1 MNTQTTTQE
10 KTSILERMVGKDVW
24 VETHAKRGR
33 AVKALD
39 EEHLLV
45 LYYNDVNPKKEKV
58 NIFELRSP

>member
-1 MNTQTTTQE
+1 
-10 KTSILERMVGKDVW
+10 MVGKDVW
-24 VETHAKRGR
+24 VETHGKRGR

-58 NIFELRSP
+58 NIFELRSA

>member
-24 VETHAKRGR
+24 VETHGKRGR

-45 LYYNDVNPKKEKV
+45 LYYNDTDPKKEKV
-58 NIFELRSP
+58 NIFELRSA

>member
-1 MNTQTTTQE
+1 MSTQTATQE

-24 VETHAKRGR
+24 VETREKRGR

-45 LYYNDVNPKKEKV
+45 LYYNDVNPKEEKV
-58 NIFELRSP
+58 NIFEVRSP

>member
-1 MNTQTTTQE
+1 MNTQTPTQE

-24 VETHAKRGR
+24 VETQGKRGR

-45 LYYNDVNPKKEKV
+45 LYYNDIIPKKEKI
-58 NIFELRSP
+58 NFFELRSP

>member
-1 MNTQTTTQE
+1 MNTQTATQE

-24 VETHAKRGR
+24 VETHEKRGR

-45 LYYNDVNPKKEKV
+45 LYYNDVDPKKERV
-58 NIFELRSP
+58 NIFEVRSP